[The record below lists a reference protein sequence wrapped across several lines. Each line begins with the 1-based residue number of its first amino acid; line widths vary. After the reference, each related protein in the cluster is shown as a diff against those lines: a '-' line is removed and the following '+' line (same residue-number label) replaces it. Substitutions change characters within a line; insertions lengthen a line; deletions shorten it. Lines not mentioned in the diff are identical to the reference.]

1 MQFRKGRCTYGARCK
16 FSHDVN
22 SPAGNRTLDAGSP
35 APTQARQQDA
45 SGKKRTDLQEWK
57 QLLRQAHRSP
67 NRSTCECFF
76 ELAVELIDG
85 DLGDCQ
91 ESIKLLAGEEG
102 LQYVRLLADKHIHNA
117 ITDMSK
123 IDVWAK
129 QIRPLFT
136 IVTHERV
143 VNSAVLEQQV
153 ATIYNFMKG
162 VDSQR
167 MKIIFE
173 FTIGVANSLPSNPG
187 SATGSSTSKPAV
199 VECCLAVL
207 SKMVDCN
214 TNNMVDSTFKT
225 VVHKFTLLLES
236 LDALPGDYLML
247 QSRKWLGY
255 INRRLGI
262 GEDLP
267 CQQPSATPSIGSRAQ
282 FTLPKNYPGDLSA
295 SGRRHDND
303 HANIADIRILPTRD
317 EVVSTRGEYL
327 PTIDPTSFH
336 HPGIL
341 GRLDREFRLLR
352 EDTVGQLRDA
362 VRDLLEMIQRQ
373 GHSQQTGRRDRN
385 NLFTYIYQDVEPVG
399 ASFEQRHGL
408 ELSVRFPQ
416 PRSITRQKRRDWWT
430 QSRRLQPGA
439 LVCIISQD
447 GSVLFCVVA
456 ETTVIS
462 DDRKSKV
469 KQSDDNTEQNTRSLA
484 DDDEF
489 SYVQINLADFRDK
502 NSLKQAL
509 RWYQDIGPK
518 HQRSLVEFPGVL
530 LASFQHTLEALQSMS
545 KSPNVPFVDL
555 IAPSTP
561 SAGIVDVPPPLYATK
576 PGFYFDLECLG
587 KSGTELKFFP
597 TQYLNPSTLTENS
610 TLDETQSSALLNSLS
625 RSLALVQG
633 PPGTGKS
640 YTGEKIIK
648 VLLANKKRSNIGP
661 ILCVCYVSTVRMT
674 ILVVVRGVTDNLSF
688 QTNHALD
695 QLLASLIDDG
705 VKQIVRIGSRS
716 KSERLEAVNLRAV
729 ARSADRT
736 KPEKAALWDTT
747 NAMKNH
753 ERMVSASL
761 KGLDRCLGRPALQ
774 AYLLEHYPH
783 HHQALF
789 GNLVDEEGFQE
800 VRHRDHQLV
809 DQWLRSGISAQA
821 TTTLRRVDDLVQ
833 ANLWTMT
840 RGERHYLHNHWLMK
854 IRDPIIEDTIAD
866 YKDYISTKS
875 RRDNVHREV
884 DLRCLSAADVVGVT
898 TTGLARNIDL
908 LRRLRCKVL
917 LCE

>member
-1 MQFRKGRCTYGARCK
+1 MQFRKGRCTYGAQCK

-22 SPAGNRTLDAGSP
+22 SPAGNRALNTSSP
-35 APTQARQQDA
+35 VPTRAVPTQASRQDA
-45 SGKKRTDLQEWK
+45 SGKKQTGLQEWK
-57 QLLRQAHRSP
+57 RILRQARQSP
-67 NRSTCECFF
+67 NRFTCERFF
-76 ELAVELIDG
+76 ELAVELVDG
-85 DLGDCQ
+85 NLGDCQ

-102 LQYVRLLADKHIHNA
+102 LQYIRFLAEKHIPNA
-117 ITDMSK
+117 ITNVSK

-143 VNSAVLEQQV
+143 VDSAVLEQQV

-162 VDSQR
+162 VDSHR
-167 MKIIFE
+167 MKTIFE
-173 FTIGVANSLPSNPG
+173 FAIRVANSQPSALDL
-187 SATGSSTSKPAV
+187 ATVSSTSKLAV

-214 TNNMVDSTFKT
+214 TNNMVDSTFKA
-225 VVHKFTLLLES
+225 VIQQFTSTLES
-236 LDALPGDYLML
+236 LGMPSSDYLML

-262 GEDLP
+262 GETLL
-267 CQQPSATPSIGSRAQ
+267 CKQPSITPRIGSRAQ

-352 EDTVGQLRDA
+352 EDSVGQLRDA
-362 VRDLLEMIQRQ
+362 VRDLLEMIQRHGQ
-373 GHSQQTGRRDRN
+373 SQQTGRRDRN
-385 NLFTYIYQDVEPVG
+385 SLFTYIYQDVEPVG
-399 ASFEQRHGL
+399 ASFEQRRGL

-416 PRSITRQKRRDWWT
+416 PRNMTRQKRRDWWT

-439 LVCIISQD
+439 LICIISQD
-447 GSVLFCVVA
+447 GSVLFFVVA

-462 DDRKSKV
+462 DDGKSKA
-469 KQSDDNTEQNTRSLA
+469 KKSDDGTEKKNRSLA

-489 SYVQINLADFRDK
+489 SYVQINPADFKDR

-509 RWYQDIGPK
+509 RWYRDVGPK

-545 KSPNVPFVDL
+545 KSPKVPFVDL

-561 SAGIVDVPPPLYATK
+561 TAGIVDVPPPLYATK
-576 PGFYFDLECLG
+576 PGFFFDLECLG
-587 KSGTELKFFP
+587 KHGTELRFFP
-597 TQYLNPSTLTENS
+597 TQYLDPATLTKNS
-610 TLDETQSSALLNSLS
+610 TLDPTQSLALLNSLS

-648 VLLANKKRSNIGP
+648 VLLANKKKTNIGP
-661 ILCVCYVSTVRMT
+661 ILCVCYVSPVRMT
-674 ILVVVRGVTDNLSF
+674 SLVVFRGVTDNLSF
-688 QTNHALD
+688 
-695 QLLASLIDDG
+695 
-705 VKQIVRIGSRS
+705 
-716 KSERLEAVNLRAV
+716 
-729 ARSADRT
+729 
-736 KPEKAALWDTT
+736 
-747 NAMKNH
+747 
-753 ERMVSASL
+753 
-761 KGLDRCLGRPALQ
+761 
-774 AYLLEHYPH
+774 
-783 HHQALF
+783 
-789 GNLVDEEGFQE
+789 
-800 VRHRDHQLV
+800 
-809 DQWLRSGISAQA
+809 
-821 TTTLRRVDDLVQ
+821 
-833 ANLWTMT
+833 
-840 RGERHYLHNHWLMK
+840 
-854 IRDPIIEDTIAD
+854 
-866 YKDYISTKS
+866 
-875 RRDNVHREV
+875 
-884 DLRCLSAADVVGVT
+884 
-898 TTGLARNIDL
+898 
-908 LRRLRCKVL
+908 
-917 LCE
+917 